1 MMKKIKKAF
10 TALRRKHKRQSIN
23 TFIIGIVVLLFLS
36 NLPFFNTL
44 LSYKLFFALS
54 IFWLFIVY
62 ETFDVY
68 FFLIFFTI
76 TFILVLLGINE
87 KAEEMGDIIL
97 FILLF
102 ICVRDCI
109 GFFRIRDKND

>member
-1 MMKKIKKAF
+1 MMKKIKEAF
-10 TALRRKHKRQSIN
+10 TALQRKHKRHN
-23 TFIIGIVVLLFLS
+23 VFISGIVVLLFLS

-44 LSYKLFFALS
+44 LSHRLFFNLS

-76 TFILVLLGINE
+76 TFILVLLGISE
-87 KAEEMGDIIL
+87 RAEDMGNIIF

-109 GFFRIRDKND
+109 SFVRNVDKND